1 MLVRIAILATG
12 ILFAGAHPSAASD
25 IEGRWIRDCGRGE
38 YCRVHIEKTG
48 ASSYSISF
56 MHTQPS
62 GKGTILDTG
71 SEPDPLICGW
81 DDTLAADGAD
91 GVSQSGLTASLTAGG
106 KLELSGIS
114 AKCREPGKSATFDRD
129 DADELGDI

>member
-25 IEGRWIRDCGRGE
+25 IEGRWIRDCGKE
-38 YCRVHIEKTG
+38 KYCRVSIEKTG
-48 ASSYSISF
+48 KSSYSISF

-62 GKGTILDTG
+62 GKGTITDKG

-81 DDTLAADGAD
+81 DDTLAANGAD
-91 GVSQSGLTASLTAGG
+91 GVSKSGLTARVTPSGR
-106 KLELSGIS
+106 LELSGMP
-114 AKCREPGKSATFDRD
+114 AKCREPGNAATFDRD
-129 DADELGDI
+129 DVDEIGDI